1 MEKGSRILFGM
12 LSAVAFFS
20 LALPIRSQAA
30 YGTWELQKDGK
41 RWKYMYSPEDYA
53 TDEWIEDQGKEYYV
67 DSNGYMRTG
76 WGTDKDDNERYYM
89 GKDGAKCFNTF
100 TPDNHYV
107 GPDGLI
113 LEAFDTY
120 RKQVSKQLKA
130 FVNKKAGDAQ
140 QRGFLLTDLNN
151 DGYRDIAV
159 FDNSISP
166 ERVLQVAVW
175 MPEEEELFVLANS
188 DSDAAE
194 RSFLTY
200 NKEEQVTYLTII
212 EENGNRNYFSLEK
225 GEWNFGSALSLEFE
239 KNDWGDPVYYVNGDK
254 TKAEEL
260 KEIVETMQT
269 QAGEPFS
276 EQILPVN
283 EENIKQK
290 VDLSPSENELS
301 LWQP

>member
-1 MEKGSRILFGM
+1 MEKGSRILFVM

-20 LALPIRSQAA
+20 LALPIRSLVA

-41 RWKYMYSPEDYA
+41 RWKYAYSPGVYA
-53 TDEWIEDQGKEYYV
+53 EDEWIMDQGKEYYV

-76 WGTDKDDNERYYM
+76 WVTDKDDNVRYYM
-89 GKDGAKCFNTF
+89 GSDGAKCLNTF

-107 GPDGLI
+107 GSDGQI

-130 FVNKKAGDAQ
+130 FVNKKARETE

-159 FDNSISP
+159 FDTSVSP

-188 DSDAAE
+188 DPDAAE
-194 RSFLTY
+194 KSFLTY
-200 NKEEQVTYLTII
+200 NKEEQVTYLTIL
-212 EENGNRNYFSLEK
+212 EENGGRNYFSLEK
-225 GEWNFGSALSLEFE
+225 GECNFENALSLELGE
-239 KNDWGDPVYYVNGDK
+239 NDWGDPLYYVNGDK

-260 KEIVETMQT
+260 EEILETMQT
-269 QAGEPFS
+269 QAGGPFS
-276 EQILPVN
+276 EQILPAN

-290 VDLSPSENELS
+290 VDCSPSENELF